1 MPKDFSAPSRASKP
15 AGAGKKRAVAP
26 KWDSARSE
34 APAKRDG
41 RKGYASNKGDY
52 VPKSER
58 IVEVDRKPRTAR
70 PDSESD
76 RKPRTARPAF
86 DGDRKP
92 RTSRPDFDA
101 DRKPRASRDF
111 DGDRKP
117 RAARDFDGDRK
128 PRTGGRDFDPARKS
142 FSERPDR
149 VARDN
154 DRNKTFEGARAKSST
169 GKTFSQDVK
178 LERLESATDA
188 ATFATFQEMD
198 LPDRLTQELAKMGA
212 ATPFPIQAATIPVAM
227 AGQDV
232 LGRGKTGSGKTIA
245 FGVPLV
251 AMLAAAGNQPREA
264 RKPRALV
271 LAPTRELA
279 EQIDRTLSQL
289 AKSVGFFTTT
299 IYGGVPQFRQEQ
311 ALKRGVDIA
320 IATPGR
326 LEDLMAQGL
335 VDLSGVE
342 RIVIDE
348 ADHMCEL
355 GFVEPVTRIL
365 EATGDSQKLLFSATL
380 DKQVANLV
388 KRFMPNPYVYE
399 VPGEVNETSDIDHIV
414 LTMEPRDR
422 SQIFHRLV
430 QGEGKSIVFVRTK
443 ATAEALSQSLND
455 AGVSTARLHG
465 DLNQAQRTKNLER
478 FTHGAAR
485 VMIATDVAARGIHVD
500 DVKLVIQLD
509 LPEEYKTYLHRAG
522 RTGRAGRSGT
532 VVSLVPLGRT
542 RKVEGLLERADR
554 QAKYVHVTP
563 GDKVISDL
571 AGPIAPPPIVDSLDF
586 GDSRFETTNKS
597 AVKKNLR
604 ERSSGNK
611 LYAAKDR
618 RFRQR

>member
-1 MPKDFSAPSRASKP
+1 
-15 AGAGKKRAVAP
+15 
-26 KWDSARSE
+26 
-34 APAKRDG
+34 
-41 RKGYASNKGDY
+41 
-52 VPKSER
+52 
-58 IVEVDRKPRTAR
+58 
-70 PDSESD
+70 
-76 RKPRTARPAF
+76 
-86 DGDRKP
+86 
-92 RTSRPDFDA
+92 
-101 DRKPRASRDF
+101 
-111 DGDRKP
+111 
-117 RAARDFDGDRK
+117 
-128 PRTGGRDFDPARKS
+128 
-142 FSERPDR
+142 
-149 VARDN
+149 
-154 DRNKTFEGARAKSST
+154 
-169 GKTFSQDVK
+169 
-178 LERLESATDA
+178 
-188 ATFATFQEMD
+188 
-198 LPDRLTQELAKMGA
+198 
-212 ATPFPIQAATIPVAM
+212 
-227 AGQDV
+227 
-232 LGRGKTGSGKTIA
+232 
-245 FGVPLV
+245 
-251 AMLAAAGNQPREA
+251 
-264 RKPRALV
+264 
-271 LAPTRELA
+271 
-279 EQIDRTLSQL
+279 
-289 AKSVGFFTTT
+289 
-299 IYGGVPQFRQEQ
+299 
-311 ALKRGVDIA
+311 
-320 IATPGR
+320 
-326 LEDLMAQGL
+326 
-335 VDLSGVE
+335 
-342 RIVIDE
+342 
-348 ADHMCEL
+348 MCEL

-380 DKQVANLV
+380 DKQVASLV

-399 VPGEVNETSDIDHIV
+399 VPGEVNETSDIDHVV

-465 DLNQAQRTKNLER
+465 DLNQAQRTRNLER

-554 QAKYVHVTP
+554 QAKFVHVVA
-563 GDKVISDL
+563 GDKFISDL
-571 AGPIAPPPIVDSLDF
+571 AGPIAPPPVVDSLDF

>member
-1 MPKDFSAPSRASKP
+1 MPKDFSAPSRASRP
-15 AGAGKKRAVAP
+15 AAAGKKRAVAP
-26 KWDSARSE
+26 KWESSRSE

-52 VPKSER
+52 VPKAER
-58 IVEVDRKPRTAR
+58 SFDPERKPRAA
-70 PDSESD
+70 
-76 RKPRTARPAF
+76 K
-86 DGDRKP
+86 
-92 RTSRPDFDA
+92 DFDPE
-101 DRKPRASRDF
+101 RKPRASREF
-111 DGDRKP
+111 E
-117 RAARDFDGDRK
+117 ADRK
-128 PRTGGRDFDPARKS
+128 PRTTRDFDPSRKS
-142 FSERPDR
+142 YSSERPDR

-154 DRNKTFEGARAKSST
+154 DRNRSFEGARAKSST

-178 LERLESATDA
+178 LEKLESATEA
-188 ATFATFQEMD
+188 ASFATFQEMD
-198 LPDRLTQELAKMGA
+198 LPERLTQELAKMGA
-212 ATPFPIQAATIPVAM
+212 AAPFPIQAATIPVAM
-227 AGQDV
+227 AGRDV

-245 FGVPLV
+245 FGVPLI
-251 AMLAAAGNQPREA
+251 AMLAAQGNQPR
-264 RKPRALV
+264 KPLKPKALV

-279 EQIDRTLSQL
+279 DQIDRTLSQL
-289 AKSVGFFTTT
+289 AKSVGFYTTT

-335 VDLSGVE
+335 VDLSECE
-342 RIVIDE
+342 RIVLDE

-380 DKQVANLV
+380 DKQVASLV

-399 VPGEVNETSDIDHIV
+399 VPGEVNESSDIDHIV
-414 LTMEPRDR
+414 LTMEPKDR
-422 SQIFHRLV
+422 SQVFHRLV

-465 DLNQAQRTKNLER
+465 DLNQAQRTRNLER

-485 VMIATDVAARGIHVD
+485 VMIATDLAARGIHVD

-554 QAKYVHVTP
+554 EAKYVHVTA
-563 GDKVISDL
+563 GDKFVADL
-571 AGPIAPPPIVDSLDF
+571 AGPIAPPPVVDSLDF
-586 GDSRFETTNKS
+586 GDSRFESTNKS

-604 ERSSGNK
+604 ERHSGNK

>member
-1 MPKDFSAPSRASKP
+1 MPKDFSAPSRASRP
-15 AGAGKKRAVAP
+15 ASTGNKRAVAP
-26 KWDSARSE
+26 KWESARSE
-34 APAKRDG
+34 SPAKRDG

-70 PDSESD
+70 PDYEAD
-76 RKPRTARPAF
+76 RKPRTARPDYEA
-86 DGDRKP
+86 DRKP
-92 RTSRPDFDA
+92 RTARPDYEA
-101 DRKPRASRDF
+101 
-111 DGDRKP
+111 DRKP

-128 PRTGGRDFDPARKS
+128 PRTGGRDFDPARKT

-154 DRNKTFEGARAKSST
+154 DRNRSFDGARAKSST

-198 LPDRLTQELAKMGA
+198 LPERLTQELAKMGA

-299 IYGGVPQFRQEQ
+299 IYGGVPQYRQEQ

-399 VPGEVNETSDIDHIV
+399 VPGEVN
-414 LTMEPRDR
+414 
-422 SQIFHRLV
+422 
-430 QGEGKSIVFVRTK
+430 
-443 ATAEALSQSLND
+443 
-455 AGVSTARLHG
+455 VSTARLHG

-563 GDKVISDL
+563 GDKVITDL

-604 ERSSGNK
+604 DRSSGNK

>member
-1 MPKDFSAPSRASKP
+1 
-15 AGAGKKRAVAP
+15 
-26 KWDSARSE
+26 
-34 APAKRDG
+34 
-41 RKGYASNKGDY
+41 
-52 VPKSER
+52 
-58 IVEVDRKPRTAR
+58 
-70 PDSESD
+70 
-76 RKPRTARPAF
+76 
-86 DGDRKP
+86 
-92 RTSRPDFDA
+92 
-101 DRKPRASRDF
+101 
-111 DGDRKP
+111 
-117 RAARDFDGDRK
+117 
-128 PRTGGRDFDPARKS
+128 
-142 FSERPDR
+142 
-149 VARDN
+149 
-154 DRNKTFEGARAKSST
+154 
-169 GKTFSQDVK
+169 
-178 LERLESATDA
+178 
-188 ATFATFQEMD
+188 
-198 LPDRLTQELAKMGA
+198 
-212 ATPFPIQAATIPVAM
+212 
-227 AGQDV
+227 
-232 LGRGKTGSGKTIA
+232 
-245 FGVPLV
+245 
-251 AMLAAAGNQPREA
+251 
-264 RKPRALV
+264 
-271 LAPTRELA
+271 
-279 EQIDRTLSQL
+279 
-289 AKSVGFFTTT
+289 
-299 IYGGVPQFRQEQ
+299 
-311 ALKRGVDIA
+311 
-320 IATPGR
+320 
-326 LEDLMAQGL
+326 MAQGL

-563 GDKVISDL
+563 GDNVISEL

>member
-1 MPKDFSAPSRASKP
+1 
-15 AGAGKKRAVAP
+15 
-26 KWDSARSE
+26 
-34 APAKRDG
+34 
-41 RKGYASNKGDY
+41 
-52 VPKSER
+52 
-58 IVEVDRKPRTAR
+58 
-70 PDSESD
+70 
-76 RKPRTARPAF
+76 
-86 DGDRKP
+86 
-92 RTSRPDFDA
+92 
-101 DRKPRASRDF
+101 
-111 DGDRKP
+111 
-117 RAARDFDGDRK
+117 
-128 PRTGGRDFDPARKS
+128 
-142 FSERPDR
+142 
-149 VARDN
+149 
-154 DRNKTFEGARAKSST
+154 
-169 GKTFSQDVK
+169 
-178 LERLESATDA
+178 
-188 ATFATFQEMD
+188 
-198 LPDRLTQELAKMGA
+198 MGA
-212 ATPFPIQAATIPVAM
+212 AAPFPIQAATIPVAM

-251 AMLAAAGNQPREA
+251 AMLAAAGNQPREP

-279 EQIDRTLSQL
+279 DQIDRTLSQL

-380 DKQVANLV
+380 DKQVASLV

-455 AGVSTARLHG
+455 AGVST
-465 DLNQAQRTKNLER
+465 
-478 FTHGAAR
+478 
-485 VMIATDVAARGIHVD
+485 DVAARGIHVD

-554 QAKYVHVTP
+554 QAKFVHVTP
-563 GDKVISDL
+563 GDKLVSDL